1 MPDRSTTRL
10 INSDPEQL
18 QHQLFNTADDDTRSP
33 KRRIRSRHG
42 HSRCRNK
49 RRYREIQHVKD
60 ALLSTRYR
68 RYKDDSNGLESNR
81 NECRYYFCRSCQGWH
96 LTSRPDYRLGVSA

>member
-1 MPDRSTTRL
+1 MPDRSTTRI

-18 QHQLFNTADDDTRSP
+18 QHLLFNTANQDARSP
-33 KRRIRSRHG
+33 KRRI
-42 HSRCRNK
+42 HSRRNNSICHKK

-60 ALLSTRYR
+60 AFLSTRYR
-68 RYKDDSNGLESNR
+68 RNMDHANGLESNR
-81 NECRYYFCRSCQGWH
+81 GECRYYFCGSCQGWH